1 MISDDALGG
10 TAGDASGPGEPGTG
24 PGDDEYG
31 FTNPYESASAKPSP
45 GTKALVA
52 QIEKRA
58 SQPPGIYHGDIDP
71 KDRQA
76 YARQYQD
83 LRGIAKDIRDFEA
96 GNRFFNPEASFWDY
110 VTAPVETFISLGSR
124 ALSGGIIGLDPQFG
138 KDVFGIKGQT
148 DLSHAASGIYGP
160 QNPGLQVDLGGPTS
174 SLGLM
179 GSAVPDVMTIDIS
192 PSSPISAH
200 TTFSPQGTV
209 GSAVSGA
216 LSKAEALA
224 SGQKSFAQGGL
235 ASLPQISHS
244 GLYRAMG
251 RG

>member
-10 TAGDASGPGEPGTG
+10 TAGDASGPGQPGTG

-31 FTNPYESASAKPSP
+31 FTNPYESPSAKPSP
-45 GTKALVA
+45 GTKAIVA

-58 SQPPGIYHGDIDP
+58 SQPPSYYDDIDP
-71 KDRQA
+71 KEW
-76 YARQYQD
+76 AREYKE
-83 LRGIAKDIRDFEA
+83 LRGIATDIRDFEA
-96 GNRFFNPEASFWDY
+96 GDRFFNPEASFWDY
-110 VTAPVETFISLGSR
+110 IWAPVETFISLGSR
-124 ALSGGIIGLDPQFG
+124 ALTGGIVGLDPEFTG
-138 KDVFGIKGQT
+138 RDVTGYKGQT
-148 DLSHAASGIYGP
+148 DLSHAGAGIYGP
-160 QNPGLQVDLGGPTS
+160 QSAGSLQVDIGPG
-174 SLGLM
+174 SLF
-179 GSAVPDVMTIDIS
+179 APDLVTIDLD
-192 PSSPISAH
+192 PSSTSPIGAH
-200 TTFSPQGTV
+200 STFSPQGAV

>member
-1 MISDDALGG
+1 MIDEAFEEQP
-10 TAGDASGPGEPGTG
+10 AGQEPSPGLEAFLADIDRQARTPPTGVPPGIG
-24 PGDDEYG
+24 PGD
-31 FTNPYESASAKPSP
+31 N
-45 GTKALVA
+45 
-52 QIEKRA
+52 
-58 SQPPGIYHGDIDP
+58 QPPIDP
-71 KDRQA
+71 EEWSKE
-76 YARQYQD
+76 YED
-83 LRGIAKDIRDFEA
+83 LHEIAPDIRDFEA

-160 QNPGLQVDLGGPTS
+160 QNPGLQVDLGPPTS
-174 SLGLM
+174 SLGLI
-179 GSAVPDVMTIDIS
+179 GSAVPDVMTIDLS

-216 LSKAEALA
+216 MSKAEALA

>member
-1 MISDDALGG
+1 MISDDAFGG

-24 PGDDEYG
+24 PGVEDYG
-31 FTNPYESASAKPSP
+31 FTNPYEDAGAKPSP

-52 QIEKRA
+52 QIEQRA

-76 YARQYQD
+76 YTRQYKE
-83 LRGIAKDIRDFEA
+83 LRGIAPDIREF
-96 GNRFFNPEASFWDY
+96 
-110 VTAPVETFISLGSR
+110 
-124 ALSGGIIGLDPQFG
+124 ALTGGIIGLDPQFG
-138 KDVFGIKGQT
+138 RDVTGYKGQT

-160 QNPGLQVDLGGPTS
+160 QNPGLQVDIGMPGVS
-174 SLGLM
+174 GLA
-179 GSAVPDVMTIDIS
+179 SVVAPDVMTIDLN
-192 PSSPISAH
+192 PSNPISAH
-200 TTFSPQGTV
+200 TTFSPQGAV

-224 SGQKSFAQGGL
+224 SGQKPFAQGGL

>member
-1 MISDDALGG
+1 MIDEAFEEQP
-10 TAGDASGPGEPGTG
+10 AGQE
-24 PGDDEYG
+24 
-31 FTNPYESASAKPSP
+31 PSP
-45 GTKALVA
+45 GTEALVA
-52 QIEKRA
+52 TIEQRAAAPPDYQIGGEDVD
-58 SQPPGIYHGDIDP
+58 PGEWSKGYEELRDIAP
-71 KDRQA
+71 
-76 YARQYQD
+76 
-83 LRGIAKDIRDFEA
+83 DIREFEA
-96 GNRFFNPEASFWDY
+96 GDRFFNPEASFWDY

-124 ALSGGIIGLDPQFG
+124 ALTGGIIGLDPQFG
-138 KDVFGIKGQT
+138 KDVTGYKGHT

-160 QNPGLQVDLGGPTS
+160 QSAGSLQVDIGPG
-174 SLGLM
+174 SLF
-179 GSAVPDVMTIDIS
+179 APDVMTINLD

-200 TTFSPQGTV
+200 TTFSPQGAV

>member
-1 MISDDALGG
+1 MIDEAFEEQP
-10 TAGDASGPGEPGTG
+10 AGQE
-24 PGDDEYG
+24 
-31 FTNPYESASAKPSP
+31 PSP
-45 GTKALVA
+45 GTESLVA
-52 QIEKRA
+52 TIEQRAAATPDYQIGGK
-58 SQPPGIYHGDIDP
+58 DVDP
-71 KDRQA
+71 QEWSEG
-76 YARQYQD
+76 YAD
-83 LRGIAKDIRDFEA
+83 LQGIATDIRDFEA
-96 GNRFFNPEASFWDY
+96 GDRFFNPEASFWDY

-124 ALSGGIIGLDPQFG
+124 ALTGGIIGLDPQFG

-160 QNPGLQVDLGGPTS
+160 QNPGLQVDIGMPGVS
-174 SLGLM
+174 GLA
-179 GSAVPDVMTIDIS
+179 SVVAPDVMTIDLN
-192 PSSPISAH
+192 PSNPISAH

>member
-31 FTNPYESASAKPSP
+31 FIDPYARSGVEPSP
-45 GTKALVA
+45 GTKMLEA
-52 QIEKRA
+52 QIEKRS

-96 GNRFFNPEASFWDY
+96 GDRFFNPEASFWDY

-124 ALSGGIIGLDPQFG
+124 ALSGGIISLDPEFTG
-138 KDVFGIKGQT
+138 RDLTGYKGQT
-148 DLSHAASGIYGP
+148 DFSHASSGIYGP
-160 QNPGLQVDLGGPTS
+160 QSAGTMQVDIGPPTS

-179 GSAVPDVMTIDIS
+179 GVAVPDLGTVSMDKTGVVTGFHS
-192 PSSPISAH
+192 
-200 TTFSPQGTV
+200 TFGPQGMIGKPTTD
-209 GSAVSGA
+209 AIKGA
-216 LSKAEALA
+216 SSYYA
-224 SGQKSFAQGGL
+224 GGGL

>member
-1 MISDDALGG
+1 MISDDAFGG
-10 TAGDASGPGEPGTG
+10 SGTG

-31 FTNPYESASAKPSP
+31 FTNPYESPSAKPSP
-45 GTKALVA
+45 QTDWLTATA
-52 QIEKRA
+52 EQRAAAPPDYQIGGEDVDPQEWSKGYEELR
-58 SQPPGIYHGDIDP
+58 DIAP
-71 KDRQA
+71 
-76 YARQYQD
+76 
-83 LRGIAKDIRDFEA
+83 DIRDFEA
-96 GNRFFNPEASFWDY
+96 GDRFFNPEASLWDY
-110 VTAPVETFISLGSR
+110 IWAPVETFISLGSR
-124 ALSGGIIGLDPQFG
+124 ALTGGIVGLDPEFTG
-138 KDVFGIKGQT
+138 RDVTGYKGHT

-160 QNPGLQVDLGGPTS
+160 QSAGSLQVDIGPG
-174 SLGLM
+174 SLF
-179 GSAVPDVMTIDIS
+179 APDLVTIDLD
-192 PSSPISAH
+192 PSNTSPIGAH
-200 TTFSPQGTV
+200 STFSPQGAV